1 MSDPIFLAICGCFLA
16 ALVLAVWGYQ
26 QTQAAPQMDLR
37 EKLKNLAKD
46 PEAMARE
53 IELGAEKKSV
63 LETINLRGFLAKF
76 TGVSYMDHL
85 ERELTQCDIPLKPA
99 EFLMVRAGAVV
110 FAFIVG
116 MIMSH
121 NPIIAL
127 CCAGVTAFLHIPIL
141 KLKRSMRVDRF
152 VTQLAE
158 FLVLITNSLRSG
170 QTFLQGVDIASKDS
184 PNPIGMEFRLL
195 LKETNLGVPVEQAFQ
210 NMLIRVP
217 SEDLKIVMSA
227 FSIQRNVG
235 GNLADIMDQV
245 AAMIRQ
251 RIAIQGQIKVLT
263 TQGQAFRRDRGPA
276 AVRLGYGHR
285 HYQLRL
291 HVETVDAVPGRR
303 ALSPA
308 ALHGADHARRG
319 RFHGAARL
327 LRDLQDLR
335 HRGLTPWT
343 SCFSSSAGCSWAL
356 CS

>member
-1 MSDPIFLAICGCFLA
+1 MSDPIFLGICLCFLG
-16 ALVLAVWGYQ
+16 ALVAAAWGYHQ
-26 QTQAAPQMDLR
+26 SQGAPQMDLR

-53 IELGAEKKSV
+53 IELAGEKRSL
-63 LETINLRGFLAKF
+63 LETINLRGFLARF

-85 ERELTQCDIPLKPA
+85 ERELTQCDIPLKPH
-99 EFLMVRAGAVV
+99 EFLAVRAGGVV
-110 FAFIVG
+110 FAGIVG
-116 MIMSH
+116 MTMSH

-127 CCAGVTAFLHIPIL
+127 CCAGVAAFLHIPIL
-141 KLKRSMRVDRF
+141 KIKRSMRIDRF

-195 LKETNLGVPVEQAFQ
+195 LKETNLGVPVEQAFS
-210 NMLIRVP
+210 NMLLRVP

-263 TQGQAFRRDRGPA
+263 TQGKLSGAIVGLLPFGLGTVIAIINPDYMAKLWTPRTEDGLVLPERYMGPIMMGIGIFMEL
-276 AVRLGYGHR
+276 LG
-285 HYQLRL
+285 
-291 HVETVDAVPGRR
+291 
-303 ALSPA
+303 
-308 ALHGADHARRG
+308 
-319 RFHGAARL
+319 
-327 LRDLQDLR
+327 
-335 HRGLTPWT
+335 
-343 SCFSSSAGCSWAL
+343 CFVIYKICDIEV
-356 CS
+356 

>member
-1 MSDPIFLAICGCFLA
+1 MADPIFLAICGCFLA
-16 ALVLAVWGYQ
+16 ALILGAWAFHQG
-26 QTQAAPQMDLR
+26 QASPQMDLR

-53 IELGAEKKSV
+53 IELGIEKKSA
-63 LETINLRGFLAKF
+63 LAAIDFRGFFAKF
-76 TGVSYMDHL
+76 TGVSYMDSL

-99 EFLMVRAGAVV
+99 EFLMVRAGAGVLAGLVTVV
-110 FAFIVG
+110 V
-116 MIMSH
+116 SH
-121 NPIIAL
+121 NPVLAL
-127 CCAGVTAFLHIPIL
+127 AVAGFVGFVLHIPVL
-141 KLKRSMRVDRF
+141 KIKRSMRIDKF

-195 LKETNLGVPVEQAFQ
+195 LKETNLGVPVETAFQ
-210 NMLIRVP
+210 NMLIRLP

-263 TQGQAFRRDRGPA
+263 TQGKLSGAIVGLLPFGLA
-276 AVRLGYGHR
+276 AVISLINYDYMSKLWTARQGENLPLQERYLG
-285 HYQLRL
+285 
-291 HVETVDAVPGRR
+291 PI
-303 ALSPA
+303 
-308 ALHGADHARRG
+308 
-319 RFHGAARL
+319 L
-327 LRDLQDLR
+327 LAGGIFMELL
-335 HRGLTPWT
+335 G
-343 SCFSSSAGCSWAL
+343 CFVIYKICDIEV
-356 CS
+356 